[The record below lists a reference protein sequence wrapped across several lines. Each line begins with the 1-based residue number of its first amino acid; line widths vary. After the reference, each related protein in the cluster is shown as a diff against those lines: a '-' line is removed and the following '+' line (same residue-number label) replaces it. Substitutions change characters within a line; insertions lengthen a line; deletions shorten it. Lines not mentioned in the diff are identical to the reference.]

1 MSAQRIK
8 KDDIVFV
15 RSGRGAGQTGKV
27 LMINYKTQR
36 AIVEGVKMIK
46 KTIRK
51 NEQLPKGQILEIPA
65 PIHLSNLM
73 PYDPKAKKG
82 QVCLAIIVRTGYPI
96 RRPDGSYIKF
106 DNSACVIVDA
116 KKSPIGTRIFG
127 PVARELREGDN
138 AKILSLAPEVL

>member
-36 AIVEGVKMIK
+36 AVVEGVKMIK

-82 QVCLAIIVRTGYPI
+82 VRVSYVREDGKSVRVAKGTGH
-96 RRPDGSYIKF
+96 RF
-106 DNSACVIVDA
+106 
-116 KKSPIGTRIFG
+116 
-127 PVARELREGDN
+127 E
-138 AKILSLAPEVL
+138 